1 MNIKG
6 MLISAAMTAVVIAI
20 VFRVPAIKSVVVGQ

>member
-1 MNIKG
+1 MNIKV